1 MINISNLTKYYGET
15 KAVDDISFEIKQGEI
30 LGFLGP
36 NGAGKST
43 TVRIITCYL
52 APTMGTVTVDG
63 LDVGRD
69 SLEVRRKI
77 GYLPENSPLYQD
89 MNVVEFLKYTAE
101 LRHIPQENI
110 RPRLKKVVDVCGLGE
125 VLGKDISA
133 LSKGFNQRVG
143 LAQALIHDPEILILD
158 EPTSGLDP
166 NQIVE
171 IRNLIKE
178 LGKEKTVVLCTH
190 ILPEVQAT
198 CDRVMIINRGKIVA
212 DGTVDELETAAAGK
226 TRVFVELTNLGESDP
241 MYKLKTVQGVSE
253 IALLPAAGASKAYRL
268 DVPPGIDPRETIFK
282 TVVESGWTMLELR
295 RDKTSLEDVF
305 RSLTMN

>member
-1 MINISNLTKYYGET
+1 MINISNLTKYFGET

-43 TVRIITCYL
+43 TVRVVTCYL
-52 APTMGTVTVDG
+52 APTSGSVTVDG
-63 LDVGRD
+63 LDVTRD
-69 SLEVRRKI
+69 SLEIRKKI

-89 MNVVEFLKYTAE
+89 MNVVEFLEYAAE
-101 LRHIPQENI
+101 LRHIPRDNV
-110 RPRLKKVVDVCGLGE
+110 RPRLKRVVDVCGLGE
-125 VLGKDISA
+125 VLGKNISA
-133 LSKGFNQRVG
+133 LSKGYNQRVG

-198 CDRVMIINRGKIVA
+198 CNRAMIINRGKIVA
-212 DGTVDELETAAAGK
+212 DGTIEELETAAAGK
-226 TRVFVELTNLGESDP
+226 TRIFVELTNLGEADP
-241 MYKLKTVQGVSE
+241 MDKLKTLTGISE
-253 IALLPAAGASKAYRL
+253 IALLPAAGTSKAYRL
-268 DVPPGIDPRETIFK
+268 EVPQGVDPRETIFK

-295 RDKTSLEDVF
+295 RDRTSLEDVF

>member
-241 MYKLKTVQGVSE
+241 MDKLKTVQGVSE